1 MSFDETVVAAD
12 AALSGELWGGDGG
25 FGFLERLVDET
36 RGRFAGTADERR
48 AAEII
53 LDAFERY
60 GLQNV
65 HREPFTYDGWTRG
78 APATLRRLDTGESI
92 ATFSLP
98 GSVPGAVD
106 AEVIDLGS
114 ATHDQIADAGEA
126 LRGKIAIISAET
138 PHGEKPAHRN
148 EKAARAARNGAAA
161 VLWMRDEPGQL
172 AETGSLFFRD
182 APQIPG
188 IAITREDGLRLAR
201 QSRAKAIRLA
211 MNTHDTPH
219 RLESWNLLGEIPG
232 TDLAHEVIMV
242 GAHYDGHDV
251 AEAANDNGS
260 GVAAILEAA
269 RALVR
274 QAPHL
279 RRTVRFISFGV
290 EELGL
295 YGAHAY
301 CRQHKETD
309 LAAVR
314 FLFNLDTIASPGMT
328 KGVATQKRPELRS
341 LLHEIGT
348 AMGDAFPVRDDLS
361 MYSDQFPFVIAGV
374 PSGMLTN
381 PDARRSGRGEGHTT
395 SDTLDKVHPL
405 SLKLSTL
412 FTARLILYLANADPW
427 PAHHWGDDETRETLE
442 KAGVRPT
449 METEGTWPWPTEQA
463 QG

>member
-1 MSFDETVVAAD
+1 MAFDKALSAAD
-12 AALSGELWGGDGG
+12 AALSGELWRGDGG

-36 RGRFAGTADERR
+36 HGRFAGTADERR
-48 AAEII
+48 AAEMI
-53 LDAFERY
+53 LDVFRRH
-60 GLQNV
+60 GLQHV
-65 HREPFTYDGWTRG
+65 HREPFTYDGWRRG
-78 APATLRRLDTGESI
+78 AEATLRRVDTGESI

-98 GSVPGAVD
+98 GSVPGDVE

-114 ATHDQIADAGEA
+114 ATHDQIEEAGEA
-126 LRGKIAIISAET
+126 LRGKVAIISAET

-182 APQIPG
+182 APKIPG

-201 QSRAKAIRLA
+201 QSRSRPIRLA
-211 MNTHDTPH
+211 LSTHDTPR
-219 RLESWNLLGEIPG
+219 RLESWNLLGDIPG

-260 GVAAILEAA
+260 GVAAIAEVA
-269 RALVR
+269 RALVH

-301 CRQHKETD
+301 CQEHKGTD
-309 LAAVR
+309 LDTVR

-328 KGVATQKRPELRS
+328 KGVATQKRPELRP
-341 LLHEIGT
+341 LLQEIGN

-374 PSGMLTN
+374 PSGVLTN
-381 PDARRSGRGEGHTT
+381 PDSRRSGRGEGHTT

-412 FTARLILYLANADPW
+412 FTARLTLYLANADPW
-427 PAHHWGDDETRETLE
+427 PARRWSDDETRDILE

-449 METEGTWPWPTEQA
+449 METEGTWPWPA
-463 QG
+463 DGA